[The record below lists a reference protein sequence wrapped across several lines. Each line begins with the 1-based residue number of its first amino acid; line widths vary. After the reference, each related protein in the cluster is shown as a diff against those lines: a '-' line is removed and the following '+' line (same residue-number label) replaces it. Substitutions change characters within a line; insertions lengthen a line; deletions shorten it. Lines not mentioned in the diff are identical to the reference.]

1 MQFYTYND
9 WLMHAY
15 STTNEKE
22 IIKGQSKIIDLTGR
36 IGDADDQV
44 KRLNIKSTFNPTVSV
59 KSTAVNPV
67 IDFASSNVDCNLG
80 CLYKFKGDWSGP
92 YPSVYKNSGC
102 IQVLNNALGSQWQ
115 DAYNYPYIRL
125 ILPDRSMWP
134 AYFKNELLTINIEKG
149 YFELFDKFLIFQSIY
164 SGCISYQEAVTGLEF
179 HFDKMPGE
187 VGWNYNSYDYQIN
200 TNLYSATS
208 LMIVGA
214 LITFNTS
221 GSGSD
226 KRYLVTIQNVSKF
239 VYGHVDMCEQFG
251 WNILWKSFQPSKDAK
266 YMPDSI
272 MHYSR
277 I

>member
-22 IIKGQSKIIDLTGR
+22 IIKGQSKVVDLTGR

-44 KRLNIKSTFNPTVSV
+44 ERLNIKSVFNPTLSIE
-59 KSTAVNPV
+59 STSVNPV
-67 IDFASSNVDCNLG
+67 IQFGSSSIDCIMG
-80 CLYKFKGDWSGP
+80 CLYKSNGNWVTSDERYG
-92 YPSVYKNSGC
+92 YSGC
-102 IQVLNNALGSQWQ
+102 IQELNRSLGYST
-115 DAYNYPYIRL
+115 YPPYIQL
-125 ILPDRSMWP
+125 LLPS
-134 AYFKNELLTINIEKG
+134 AYSNTLKNELLSINLRKQ
-149 YFELFDKFLIFQSIY
+149 YFTMLDKILVFQSIY
-164 SGCISYQEAVTGLEF
+164 SGCISYQEAVSGLEF
-179 HFDKMPGE
+179 QFGKVPE
-187 VGWNYNSYDYQIN
+187 TSSWNSDRYDYKIN

-214 LITFNTS
+214 LITFSTS
-221 GSGSD
+221 VSGSD
-226 KRYLVTIQNVSKF
+226 TKYVVTIQNISEF

-277 I
+277 T